1 MDPDHKAGKPQS
13 TKHNPFMFR
22 IGIGNDTHR
31 LVAGRPLIIG
41 GVAVP
46 HDFGAE
52 GHSDADVLTHAVI
65 DAVLGALAEGD
76 IGVHFP
82 DSDPQWKGV
91 NSFKMLSHVMQ
102 LAHERGF
109 HAVNADA
116 TLMLERPKLR
126 AHIHQM
132 REHLAESLGVD
143 VTSVSVKSKTGEGLD
158 AIGRGEAV
166 GAQAIVLLSD

>member
-1 MDPDHKAGKPQS
+1 
-13 TKHNPFMFR
+13 MFR
-22 IGIGNDTHR
+22 IGIGNDMHR

-52 GHSDADVLTHAVI
+52 GHSDADVLTHAII

-82 DSDPQWKGV
+82 DSNPQWKNV
-91 NSFKMLSHVMQ
+91 NSFKMLSHVMG
-102 LAHERGF
+102 LAKERGF

-116 TLMLERPKLR
+116 TVMLERPKLR
-126 AHIHQM
+126 EHIDQM
-132 REHLAESLGVD
+132 RENLAAGLGLNA
-143 VTSVSVKSKTGEGLD
+143 TCVSVKAKTGEGLD

-166 GAQAIVLLSD
+166 SAQAIVLLSD

>member
-1 MDPDHKAGKPQS
+1 
-13 TKHNPFMFR
+13 MFR

-41 GVAVP
+41 GVNVRSE
-46 HDFGAE
+46 FGAE
-52 GHSDADVLTHAVI
+52 GHSDSDVLTHAVI

-82 DSDPQWKGV
+82 DSDAKWKDA
-91 NSFKMLSHVMQ
+91 NSFRMLSDVIR
-102 LAHERGF
+102 LAKKRGF

-116 TLMLERPKLR
+116 TVMLERPKLR
-126 AHIHQM
+126 EHIDQM
-132 REHLAESLGVD
+132 RENLAETLRLN
-143 VTSVSVKSKTGEGLD
+143 VTSVSVKAKTGEGLD
-158 AIGRGEAV
+158 AIGRGEAI

>member
-1 MDPDHKAGKPQS
+1 
-13 TKHNPFMFR
+13 MFR

-41 GVAVP
+41 GVNVP
-46 HDFGAE
+46 YEFGAE

-82 DSDPQWKGV
+82 DSDERWKGA
-91 NSFKMLSHVMQ
+91 NSFKMLADVVRI
-102 LAHERGF
+102 AKKRGF

-116 TLMLERPKLR
+116 TVMLERPKLR
-126 AHIHQM
+126 EQIDQM
-132 REHLAESLGVD
+132 RENLAEALRLNI
-143 VTSVSVKSKTGEGLD
+143 TSVSVKAKTGEGLD
-158 AIGRGEAV
+158 AVGRGEAV
-166 GAQAIVLLSD
+166 SAQAVVLLSD

>member
-1 MDPDHKAGKPQS
+1 
-13 TKHNPFMFR
+13 MFR

-41 GVAVP
+41 GVNVP
-46 HDFGAE
+46 YEFGGE
-52 GHSDADVLTHAVI
+52 GHSDSDVLTHAVI

-82 DSDPQWKGV
+82 DSDAKWKDAD
-91 NSFKMLSHVMQ
+91 SSRMLSDVIR
-102 LAHERGF
+102 LAKKRGF

-116 TLMLERPKLR
+116 TVMLERPKLR
-126 AHIHQM
+126 EHIDQM
-132 REHLAESLGVD
+132 RENLAETLRLN
-143 VTSVSVKSKTGEGLD
+143 VTSVSVKAKTGEGLD